1 MGICPMNAYSQ
12 YSRLGNTIPTLLEE
26 TDGMA
31 ASGNFLRLWKPRV
44 RRIFKLRLLMMIPD
58 FLSLF
63 SIHIS

>member
-12 YSRLGNTIPTLLEE
+12 YSRLGNTIPTLL
-26 TDGMA
+26 DGMA

-58 FLSLF
+58 SLSLF